1 MNQLLAD
8 IVGAAQIRILLLE
21 DSHIDAELIQHQLG
35 KIGMPVEIVG
45 ASRKREFEV
54 ALEEGEYDLIIADYS
69 LPDFDGMAAFKLAEG
84 RFPGVPFIFVSGVAG
99 EQFATEAVRAG
110 ATDYVTKKD
119 LDRIPMVVRR
129 ALDEAR
135 EKRERA
141 RAVNALAESEN
152 RFRNLA
158 DSAPA
163 LIWSV
168 DAEGHIKFANR
179 KFAAEY
185 GEAADIVSEGWRS
198 IVHADDI
205 AAFEAAFRA
214 AFDERAPFRAEIRT
228 LRSGEIRWLR
238 CEAIPRHDAAGRFF
252 GYSGCAVDVTDSKLA
267 REMLEAEV
275 AQRTAE
281 LRESEEALRQSQK
294 MEAIGQLTGGIAHD
308 FNNMLAG
315 ILGSAELLQ
324 RRLSSGR
331 NDGIERY
338 LEGIITSAGRAAA
351 LTQRML
357 AFSRRQSLDIKSTQ
371 LNDLVL
377 SLEDMLRRTLDESI
391 RLDLDLA
398 RDACPA
404 LTDANQLES
413 AILNLAINARDAM
426 PDGGVLTISTRNRR
440 IAGDVASRGGLAADD
455 YVVLTVADTGTGMS
469 KDVQEKA
476 FDPFF
481 TTKPIGQG
489 TGLGLSMVFGF
500 AKQLGGLAQIHSQEG
515 KGTAIEIVMP
525 CDAEATAADGRH
537 AGNGAPPPQ
546 KVEAQTVLVVE
557 DEAIVQM
564 LVVDALNDMGFET
577 LEAYDAPSA
586 LKIVESGRKIDLMV
600 SDVGLPGMDGRQL
613 ADHVRRHL
621 PELPILFATGYA
633 EAARTRAGF
642 LGDNMDLISKPFD
655 MGEFERKIRAISTRD

>member
-1 MNQLLAD
+1 MNQLMAD
-8 IVGAAQIRILLLE
+8 MVGAAQIRILLLE
-21 DSHIDAELIQHQLG
+21 DSHIDAELIQHQLD

-45 ASRKREFEV
+45 AIRKREFEV
-54 ALEEGEYDLIIADYS
+54 ALETGDYDLIIADYS
-69 LPDFDGMAAFKLAEG
+69 LPDFDGMAAFRLAES
-84 RFPGVPFIFVSGVAG
+84 RFPAVPFIFVSGVAG

-135 EKRERA
+135 EKRERT

-168 DAEGHIKFANR
+168 DGDGRITFANR

-185 GEAADIVSEGWRS
+185 GEAADMLDAGWRS

-205 AAFEAAFRA
+205 GGFDA
-214 AFDERAPFRAEIRT
+214 AFDSRAPFNAEIRT
-228 LRSGEIRWLR
+228 IKGDEIRWLR
-238 CEAIPRHDAAGRFF
+238 CEAIPRRDASGAFL

-324 RRLSSGR
+324 RRMAAGR

-338 LEGIITSAGRAAA
+338 LDGIISSAGRAAS

-377 SLEDMLRRTLDESI
+377 SLEDMLRRTMHESI
-391 RLDLDLA
+391 RLDLDLS
-398 RDACPA
+398 RDTCPA

-440 IAGDVASRGGLAADD
+440 IDGHVARNGGLAAGD
-455 YVVLTVADTGTGMS
+455 YVVLTVADTGMGMT
-469 KDVQEKA
+469 KEVQDKA

-500 AKQLGGLAQIHSQEG
+500 AKQLGGLAQIRSEEG
-515 KGTAIEIVMP
+515 KGTTIEIVMP
-525 CDAEATAADGRH
+525 CDAEAVIAEAHH
-537 AGNGAPPPQ
+537 AGNGVAMPD
-546 KVEAQTVLVVE
+546 KAEAQTVLVVE

-577 LEAYDAPSA
+577 LEAYDGPSA
-586 LKIVESGRKIDLMV
+586 LKIVESGRKVDLMV

-613 ADHVRRHL
+613 ADEVRRHL
-621 PELPILFATGYA
+621 PDLPILFATGYA

-642 LGDNMDLISKPFD
+642 LGANMDLISKPFD
-655 MGEFERKIRAISTRD
+655 MGEFERKVRAISTGE

>member
-1 MNQLLAD
+1 MNQFTTEM
-8 IVGAAQIRILLLE
+8 VGAAKIRILLLE
-21 DSHIDAELIQHQLG
+21 DSHIDAELIENQLG
-35 KIGMPVEIVG
+35 KIGMPVETVG
-45 ASRKREFEV
+45 ATRKREFEAV
-54 ALEEGEYDLIIADYS
+54 LETGEYDLIIADYS
-69 LPDFDGMAAFKLAEG
+69 LPDFDGMAAFRLAES
-84 RFPGVPFIFVSGVAG
+84 RFPTVPFIFVSGVAG

-141 RAVNALAESEN
+141 RAVDALAESES

-163 LIWSV
+163 LIWSL
-168 DAEGHIKFANR
+168 DGEGCLTFANR

-185 GEAADIVSEGWRS
+185 GEAADMLGNGWRS
-198 IVHADDI
+198 IVHPDDI
-205 AAFEAAFRA
+205 ERFEAAFGA
-214 AFDERAPFRAEIRT
+214 AFDDRAPFHAEIRT
-228 LRSGEIRWLR
+228 LRDGKIRWLR
-238 CEAIPRHDAAGRFF
+238 CEAIPRRDGSGGFL

-267 REMLEAEV
+267 RDMLEAEV

-324 RRLSSGR
+324 RRLAAGR

-338 LEGIITSAGRAAA
+338 LDGIISSAGRAAA

-357 AFSRRQSLDIKSTQ
+357 AFSRRQSLDIRSTQ
-371 LNDLVL
+371 INDLVL
-377 SLEDMLRRTLDESI
+377 SLEDMLRRTLNESI
-391 RLDLDLA
+391 RLDLDLS
-398 RDACPA
+398 RDTCPA

-440 IAGDVASRGGLAADD
+440 IDGDVARNGGLMAGD
-455 YVVLTVADTGTGMS
+455 YVVLTVADTGMGMS
-469 KDVQEKA
+469 REVQEKA

-489 TGLGLSMVFGF
+489 TGLGLSMVFGL
-500 AKQLGGLAQIHSQEG
+500 AKQLGGLAQIRSKEG
-515 KGTAIEIVMP
+515 EGTTIEIAMP
-525 CDAEATAADGRH
+525 CDAEAMIADAH
-537 AGNGAPPPQ
+537 NVGNGAAMSD
-546 KVEAQTVLVVE
+546 KIEAQTVLVVE

-564 LVVDALNDMGFET
+564 LVVDALNDMGFQT
-577 LEAYDAPSA
+577 LEAYDGPSA

-613 ADHVRRHL
+613 ADEVRRHL

-642 LGDNMDLISKPFD
+642 LGENMDLISKPFD
-655 MGEFERKIRAISTRD
+655 MGEFERKVRAISNPD